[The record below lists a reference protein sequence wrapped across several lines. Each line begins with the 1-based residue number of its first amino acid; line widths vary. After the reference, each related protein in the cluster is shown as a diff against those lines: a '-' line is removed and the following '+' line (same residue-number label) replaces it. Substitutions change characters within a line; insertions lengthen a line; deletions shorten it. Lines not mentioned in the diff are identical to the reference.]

1 MLNFCPQ
8 CGSKLQAGFRFC
20 PSCGGKLP
28 EELTITEASQP
39 PEPHPNSAFPSVSA
53 KEVASAGDSSPLIL
67 NRPPL
72 RSTRRKTLSSTA
84 TESLDQK
91 SLPSSRKRNASPLV
105 KWEEVSQTT
114 SAIITQP
121 PDKKSMISPRKRKT
135 SPQVK
140 EQEEVKQT
148 FSVTFQTP
156 DKTSSVSPRKCKTSP
171 QVKDNE
177 AKQTSSVIQSPSKC
191 KTKKRVCAVETV
203 PEGTVVCD
211 QSSKKWKLVE
221 LLWHTE
227 TDLTYAVCQANQH
240 ADSNECKYMLRL
252 GAKEGLLF
260 NEQNFHL
267 RAAKPDAVEKWLKL
281 HKLDFLGIP
290 SCVGFGL
297 HEAYRFLVFPSM
309 GQTLQ
314 TVMDEGNCTLSEK
327 AVLQLALRL
336 LDALE
341 FIHEKEYAHA
351 DIHAGN
357 IYINTNSHT
366 EVFLS
371 GFGHAFRFCPSGKH
385 VEYRQGSRTAHQ
397 GNINFIS
404 MDSHKGAGPSR
415 RSDLQSLGY
424 CMLYWMTGSL
434 PWSHHSQTSSAIAAE
449 KERYISDI
457 RGLVSCCYKQ
467 TKASGALQDYLTNVM
482 SLQYTEKPDYTLLK
496 AGLHESLQKMGGSL
510 NESLD
515 LQVTPSYIYMTIPIF
530 CLHIMM
536 PLHVVWKILS
546 NFEDVFIG
554 ITFKCFMVSKTR

>member
-8 CGSKLQAGFRFC
+8 CGSKLQSGFRFC

-28 EELTITEASQP
+28 EELTEAVASQP
-39 PEPHPNSAFPSVSA
+39 SEPHPHSALSSVRA
-53 KEVASAGDSSPLIL
+53 IEVTSAGDSSQSTL

-72 RSTRRKTLSSTA
+72 RSTRRKTLSGTA
-84 TESLDQK
+84 TESLGESK
-91 SLPSSRKRNASPLV
+91 GVTSLPTSRKRNASPLV
-105 KWEEVSQTT
+105 KEEEEVSQTT
-114 SAIITQP
+114 SAIITQTP
-121 PDKKSMISPRKRKT
+121 VKKSLTSPQRRKT

-140 EQEEVKQT
+140 EQENVKQT
-148 FSVTFQTP
+148 FSVTLQTP
-156 DKTSSVSPRKCKTSP
+156 DKTSSMSPRKCKASP
-171 QVKDNE
+171 QVKDKE

-191 KTKKRVCAVETV
+191 KARKRVCTVEPV

-227 TDLTYAVCQANQH
+227 LDLTYAVCQANQH

-252 GAKEGLLF
+252 GAKEGQLF

-314 TVMDEGNCTLSEK
+314 TVTDEGNCTLSEK

-357 IYINTNSHT
+357 IYINTNSHP

-371 GFGHAFRFCPSGKH
+371 GFGHAFRFCPGGKH

-397 GNINFIS
+397 GNLNFIS
-404 MDSHKGAGPSR
+404 MDSHKGAGPSC
-415 RSDLQSLGY
+415 RSDLQSLSY

-434 PWSHHSQTSSAIAAE
+434 PWSHLSQTSSAIAAE

-457 RGLVSCCYKQ
+457 PGLVSYCYKQ
-467 TKASGALQDYLTNVM
+467 KKASGEHWENLHNWWLTK
-482 SLQYTEKPDYTLLK
+482 YFFPHCIYIYIHTLLNK
-496 AGLHESLQKMGGSL
+496 IYKTGG
-510 NESLD
+510 NMKE
-515 LQVTPSYIYMTIPIF
+515 
-530 CLHIMM
+530 
-536 PLHVVWKILS
+536 K
-546 NFEDVFIG
+546 
-554 ITFKCFMVSKTR
+554 

>member
-8 CGSKLQAGFRFC
+8 CGSKVQSGFRFC
-20 PSCGGKLP
+20 PSCGGRLP
-28 EELTITEASQP
+28 EDLPEAVASQS
-39 PEPHPNSAFPSVSA
+39 PEPHPNSVLSTVSA
-53 KEVASAGDSSPLIL
+53 MEVDSAGDSSQSAL

-72 RSTRRKTLSSTA
+72 CSTRQKTLSSTA
-84 TESLDQK
+84 TDSL
-91 SLPSSRKRNASPLV
+91 
-105 KWEEVSQTT
+105 
-114 SAIITQP
+114 
-121 PDKKSMISPRKRKT
+121 DKKSLKSPRKRKA

-140 EQEEVKQT
+140 EQKEVKQT
-148 FSVTFQTP
+148 FLATLQTP
-156 DKTSSVSPRKCKTSP
+156 DKTSSMSPRKQKTSP
-171 QVKDNE
+171 LVKDE
-177 AKQTSSVIQSPSKC
+177 EVKQTSSVIQSPSKC
-191 KTKKRVCAVETV
+191 KARKRVCAVEPV
-203 PEGTVVCD
+203 PKGTVVCD

-221 LLWHTE
+221 LLWQTE
-227 TDLTYAVCQANQH
+227 LDLTYAVCQANQH
-240 ADSNECKYMLRL
+240 ADSNDCKYMLRL
-252 GAKEGLLF
+252 GAKEGHLF

-297 HEAYRFLVFPSM
+297 HDAYRFLVFPSM

-314 TVMDEGNCTLSEK
+314 TVMDEGNDTLSEK

-357 IYINTNSHT
+357 IYINTDSHT

-371 GFGHAFRFCPSGKH
+371 GFGHAFRFCPGGKH

-404 MDSHKGAGPSR
+404 VDSHKGAGPSR

-434 PWSHHSQTSSAIAAE
+434 PWSQLSQTSSAIAAE

-457 RGLVSCCYKQ
+457 TGLLSGYYKQ
-467 TKASGALQDYLTNVM
+467 KKASGALQKYLSNVM

-510 NESLD
+510 NESLN
-515 LQVTPSYIYMTIPIF
+515 LQVKP
-530 CLHIMM
+530 
-536 PLHVVWKILS
+536 
-546 NFEDVFIG
+546 
-554 ITFKCFMVSKTR
+554 

>member
-8 CGSKLQAGFRFC
+8 CGSKVQPGFRFC
-20 PSCGGKLP
+20 PSCGGRLP
-28 EELTITEASQP
+28 EDLPEAVASQP
-39 PEPHPNSAFPSVSA
+39 PEPHPNSVLSTVSA
-53 KEVASAGDSSPLIL
+53 MEGKYSVL
-67 NRPPL
+67 
-72 RSTRRKTLSSTA
+72 TLTA
-84 TESLDQK
+84 EGFY
-91 SLPSSRKRNASPLV
+91 V
-105 KWEEVSQTT
+105 KNLCFVS
-114 SAIITQP
+114 
-121 PDKKSMISPRKRKT
+121 DKKSLKSPRKRKA

-140 EQEEVKQT
+140 EQEEVNQT
-148 FSVTFQTP
+148 FLATFQTP
-156 DKTSSVSPRKCKTSP
+156 GKILSR
-171 QVKDNE
+171 
-177 AKQTSSVIQSPSKC
+177 
-191 KTKKRVCAVETV
+191 KRVCAVEPV

-221 LLWHTE
+221 LLWQTE
-227 TDLTYAVCQANQH
+227 LDLTYAVCQANQH
-240 ADSNECKYMLRL
+240 ADSNDCKYMLRL
-252 GAKEGLLF
+252 GAKEGHLF

-267 RAAKPDAVEKWLKL
+267 RAAKTDAVEKWLKL

-314 TVMDEGNCTLSEK
+314 TVMDEGNDFLSEK

-371 GFGHAFRFCPSGKH
+371 GFGHAFRFCPGGKH

-404 MDSHKGAGPSR
+404 VDSHKGAGPSR

-434 PWSHHSQTSSAIAAE
+434 PWSQLSQTSSAIAAE

-457 RGLVSCCYKQ
+457 TGLLSGYYKQ
-467 TKASGALQDYLTNVM
+467 KKASGALQKYLSNVM

-510 NESLD
+510 NESLN
-515 LQVTPSYIYMTIPIF
+515 LQVTHIPIF
-530 CLHIMM
+530 
-536 PLHVVWKILS
+536 
-546 NFEDVFIG
+546 
-554 ITFKCFMVSKTR
+554 T

>member
-1 MLNFCPQ
+1 MLNFCPR
-8 CGSKLQAGFRFC
+8 CGSKLQPGFRFC
-20 PSCGGKLP
+20 PSCGGRLP
-28 EELTITEASQP
+28 EDLPEAEASRP
-39 PEPHPNSAFPSVSA
+39 PEAHPDSLLSAVSA
-53 KEVASAGDSSPLIL
+53 IEVDSAGDSSQSAL

-84 TESLDQK
+84 TGPLDQT
-91 SLPSSRKRNASPLV
+91 SLPSSRKRKASPLV
-105 KWEEVSQTT
+105 KKEEEVSQTT
-114 SAIITQP
+114 SAIITQT
-121 PDKKSMISPRKRKT
+121 PDKKSLKSPRKGKA

-140 EQEEVKQT
+140 KQEEVKQT
-148 FSVTFQTP
+148 FLVTLQTP
-156 DKTSSVSPRKCKTSP
+156 DKTSSMPPRKSKTSP
-171 QVKDNE
+171 QIKEEE

-191 KTKKRVCAVETV
+191 KARKRVCAVEPV

-211 QSSKKWKLVE
+211 QFSKQWKLVD
-221 LLWHTE
+221 LLWQTE
-227 TDLTYAVCQANQH
+227 LDLTYAVCQANQH
-240 ADSNECKYMLRL
+240 ADSNECKHVLRL
-252 GAKEGLLF
+252 GAKEGHLF

-314 TVMDEGNCTLSEK
+314 TVMDEVNGTLSEK

-341 FIHEKEYAHA
+341 FIHEKEYVHA

-357 IYINTNSHT
+357 IYINTDIHT

-371 GFGHAFRFCPSGKH
+371 GFGHAFRFCPGGKH
-385 VEYRQGSRTAHQ
+385 VEYKQGSRTAHQ

-404 MDSHKGAGPSR
+404 VDSHKGAGPSR

-434 PWSHHSQTSSAIAAE
+434 PWSQLSQTSSAIAAE

-457 RGLVSCCYKQ
+457 PGLLSCHYKQ
-467 TKASGALQDYLTNVM
+467 KKASGALQEYLSNVM
-482 SLQYTEKPDYTLLK
+482 KLQYTEKPDYTLLK

-510 NESLD
+510 NESLN
-515 LQVTPSYIYMTIPIF
+515 LQVKP
-530 CLHIMM
+530 
-536 PLHVVWKILS
+536 
-546 NFEDVFIG
+546 
-554 ITFKCFMVSKTR
+554 

>member
-20 PSCGGKLP
+20 PSCGVKLP
-28 EELTITEASQP
+28 EELTTEAVAS
-39 PEPHPNSAFPSVSA
+39 PHPNSVFSSVSA
-53 KEVASAGDSSPLIL
+53 KEVTSAGDSSHFTL

-72 RSTRRKTLSSTA
+72 RSTRRKSLSSTA
-84 TESLDQK
+84 TEAYDQK
-91 SLPSSRKRNASPLV
+91 SLPYSRKRNASPLV
-105 KWEEVSQTT
+105 KWEEEVSQTT
-114 SAIITQP
+114 SAIIAQP
-121 PDKKSMISPRKRKT
+121 PDKKSLTSPRKRKT
-135 SPQVK
+135 SPEVK
-140 EQEEVKQT
+140 EQEVKQP
-148 FSVTFQTP
+148 FMVTLQTP
-156 DKTSSVSPRKCKTSP
+156 DKTSSMSPGKCKTSP

-191 KTKKRVCAVETV
+191 KAKKRVCAVETV

-227 TDLTYAVCQANQH
+227 LDLTYAVCQANQH
-240 ADSNECKYMLRL
+240 TDSNECKYILRL

-281 HKLDFLGIP
+281 HKWDFLGIP

-336 LDALE
+336 LDVLE

-397 GNINFIS
+397 GDINFIS

-424 CMLYWMTGSL
+424 CMLFWMTGSL
-434 PWSHHSQTSSAIAAE
+434 PWSHHSQTSSAVAAE

-457 RGLVSCCYKQ
+457 PGLVSCCYEQK
-467 TKASGALQDYLTNVM
+467 KASGALQDYLTNVM
-482 SLQYTEKPDYTLLK
+482 SLQYAEKPDYTLLK
-496 AGLHESLQKMGGSL
+496 AGLHEILQKMGGSL
-510 NESLD
+510 NESLN
-515 LQVTPSYIYMTIPIF
+515 LQVNP
-530 CLHIMM
+530 
-536 PLHVVWKILS
+536 
-546 NFEDVFIG
+546 
-554 ITFKCFMVSKTR
+554 

>member
-1 MLNFCPQ
+1 MLSFRPQ
-8 CGSKLQAGFRFC
+8 LLLMSIDKTVIHFLFA
-20 PSCGGKLP
+20 
-28 EELTITEASQP
+28 
-39 PEPHPNSAFPSVSA
+39 VD
-53 KEVASAGDSSPLIL
+53 SAGDSLQSAL
-67 NRPPL
+67 NRLPL

-84 TESLDQK
+84 TDALDQK
-91 SLPSSRKRNASPLV
+91 SLPSSRKRKAYPLV
-105 KWEEVSQTT
+105 KEEEVSQTT
-114 SAIITQP
+114 SAIITQT
-121 PDKKSMISPRKRKT
+121 PDKKSVKSPRKGKA
-135 SPQVK
+135 SPLVK

-148 FSVTFQTP
+148 FLVTLPTP
-156 DKTSSVSPRKCKTSP
+156 EKTSSMSPRKHKASP
-171 QVKDNE
+171 QVKDEE
-177 AKQTSSVIQSPSKC
+177 AKQTSSVIQSQSKC
-191 KTKKRVCAVETV
+191 KARKRVCTVEPV

-221 LLWHTE
+221 LLWQTE
-227 TDLTYAVCQANQH
+227 LDLTYAVCQANQLT
-240 ADSNECKYMLRL
+240 DSNDCKYMLRL
-252 GAKEGLLF
+252 GAKVGHLF

-267 RAAKPDAVEKWLKL
+267 RAAKPDAVEKWMKL

-297 HEAYRFLVFPSM
+297 HEANRFLVFPSM

-314 TVMDEGNCTLSEK
+314 TVFDEGNGTLSEK

-357 IYINTNSHT
+357 IYINPDSHT

-371 GFGHAFRFCPSGKH
+371 GFGHAFRFCPGGKH

-397 GNINFIS
+397 GNIDFIS
-404 MDSHKGAGPSR
+404 VDSHKGAGPSR

-434 PWSHHSQTSSAIAAE
+434 PWSQLSQTSSAIAAE

-457 RGLVSCCYKQ
+457 TGLLSGHYKQ
-467 TKASGALQDYLTNVM
+467 KKASGALQKYLSNVM

-510 NESLD
+510 NESLN
-515 LQVTPSYIYMTIPIF
+515 LQVKP
-530 CLHIMM
+530 
-536 PLHVVWKILS
+536 
-546 NFEDVFIG
+546 
-554 ITFKCFMVSKTR
+554 

>member
-8 CGSKLQAGFRFC
+8 CGSKLQSGFRFC
-20 PSCGGKLP
+20 PSCGGRLP
-28 EELTITEASQP
+28 EDLPEAAAPQP
-39 PEPHPNSAFPSVSA
+39 PEPHPHSVLSTVSA
-53 KEVASAGDSSPLIL
+53 MEVDSAGDSSQSAL
-67 NRPPL
+67 NRPIL
-72 RSTRRKTLSSTA
+72 HSTWRNTLSSPA
-84 TESLDQK
+84 THSLGEFK
-91 SLPSSRKRNASPLV
+91 GVCGLKCI
-105 KWEEVSQTT
+105 ECCF
-114 SAIITQP
+114 
-121 PDKKSMISPRKRKT
+121 IS
-135 SPQVK
+135 
-140 EQEEVKQT
+140 
-148 FSVTFQTP
+148 
-156 DKTSSVSPRKCKTSP
+156 DKTSSMSPRKHKASP
-171 QVKDNE
+171 QVKDEE
-177 AKQTSSVIQSPSKC
+177 AKQTSSVIQSPC
-191 KTKKRVCAVETV
+191 KMHFIEDRDCITFLYFRVCAVEPV

-221 LLWHTE
+221 LLWQTE
-227 TDLTYAVCQANQH
+227 LDLTYAVCQANQH
-240 ADSNECKYMLRL
+240 GDSNDCKYMLRL
-252 GAKEGLLF
+252 GAKEGYLF

-309 GQTLQ
+309 GDTLQ
-314 TVMDEGNCTLSEK
+314 TVMDEGNNTLSEK
-327 AVLQLALRL
+327 AVIQLALRL

-357 IYINTNSHT
+357 IYINTDSYT

-371 GFGHAFRFCPSGKH
+371 GFGHAFRFCPGGKH

-404 MDSHKGAGPSR
+404 VDSHKGAGPSR

-434 PWSHHSQTSSAIAAE
+434 PWSQLSQTSSAIAAE

-457 RGLVSCCYKQ
+457 NGLLSGHYKQ
-467 TKASGALQDYLTNVM
+467 KKASGALQKYLSNVM

-510 NESLD
+510 KESLN
-515 LQVTPSYIYMTIPIF
+515 LQVTHIPIF
-530 CLHIMM
+530 
-536 PLHVVWKILS
+536 
-546 NFEDVFIG
+546 
-554 ITFKCFMVSKTR
+554 T

>member
-8 CGSKLQAGFRFC
+8 CGSKLQPGFRFC

-28 EELTITEASQP
+28 EDLPEAAASQP
-39 PEPHPNSAFPSVSA
+39 PEPCSNSLLSA
-53 KEVASAGDSSPLIL
+53 VTAMEVDSAGDSSQSAL
-67 NRPPL
+67 NRPAL
-72 RSTRRKTLSSTA
+72 RSTLRKTLSSTA
-84 TESLDQK
+84 TDSLDQK
-91 SLPSSRKRNASPLV
+91 SLPSTRKRKASPLF
-105 KWEEVSQTT
+105 KEEEVSQTT
-114 SAIITQP
+114 SAMITQT
-121 PDKKSMISPRKRKT
+121 PDKKSLKSPRKGKV

-140 EQEEVKQT
+140 VQEEVKQT
-148 FSVTFQTP
+148 FSVTLQTP
-156 DKTSSVSPRKCKTSP
+156 DKTSSVSPRKQKASP
-171 QVKDNE
+171 LVKDEEVKPTTLVNR
-177 AKQTSSVIQSPSKC
+177 SPSKC
-191 KTKKRVCAVETV
+191 KARKRVCALEPV

-221 LLWHTE
+221 LLWQTE
-227 TDLTYAVCQANQH
+227 LDMTYAVCQANQH
-240 ADSNECKYMLRL
+240 EDSKYMLRL
-252 GAKEGLLF
+252 GAKEGHMF

-267 RAAKPDAVEKWLKL
+267 RAAKPISVEKWLKL

-314 TVMDEGNCTLSEK
+314 TFIDEGNGTLSEK

-357 IYINTNSHT
+357 IYINTDGHT

-371 GFGHAFRFCPSGKH
+371 GFGYAFRFCPGGKH
-385 VEYRQGSRTAHQ
+385 VEYRQSSRTADQ

-404 MDSHKGAGPSR
+404 IDSHKGAGPSR

-424 CMLYWMTGSL
+424 CMLHWMTGSL
-434 PWSHHSQTSSAIAAE
+434 PWSQLSQSSFAAE
-449 KERYISDI
+449 KERYVSDI
-457 RGLVSCCYKQ
+457 AGLLSGLYKQ
-467 TKASGALQDYLTNVM
+467 KKASGALQKYLSNVM
-482 SLQYTEKPDYTLLK
+482 SLQYTEKPDYTFLK

-510 NESLD
+510 NESL
-515 LQVTPSYIYMTIPIF
+515 
-530 CLHIMM
+530 
-536 PLHVVWKILS
+536 
-546 NFEDVFIG
+546 N
-554 ITFKCFMVSKTR
+554 

>member
-8 CGSKLQAGFRFC
+8 CGSKLQSGFRFC
-20 PSCGGKLP
+20 PSCGGRLP
-28 EELTITEASQP
+28 EDPPETVASQP
-39 PEPHPNSAFPSVSA
+39 AEPHPDSVLSAVSA
-53 KEVASAGDSSPLIL
+53 MEVDSAGDSSQSAL

-72 RSTRRKTLSSTA
+72 YSTRRKTLSSTA
-84 TESLDQK
+84 EQSL
-91 SLPSSRKRNASPLV
+91 
-105 KWEEVSQTT
+105 
-114 SAIITQP
+114 
-121 PDKKSMISPRKRKT
+121 DKKSLKSPRKGKA
-135 SPQVK
+135 SPRIK

-148 FSVTFQTP
+148 FPVTFQTP
-156 DKTSSVSPRKCKTSP
+156 DKTSTMSPRKHKASP
-171 QVKDNE
+171 QVKDE
-177 AKQTSSVIQSPSKC
+177 DAKQTSSIIQSPTKC
-191 KTKKRVCAVETV
+191 KARKRVCAVELV

-221 LLWHTE
+221 LLWQTE
-227 TDLTYAVCQANQH
+227 LDLTYAVCQANQH
-240 ADSNECKYMLRL
+240 ADSNDCKYMLRL
-252 GAKEGLLF
+252 GAKEGHLF

-309 GQTLQ
+309 GHTLQ
-314 TVMDEGNCTLSEK
+314 TVMDEGNDTLSEK

-357 IYINTNSHT
+357 IYINADSHT

-371 GFGHAFRFCPSGKH
+371 GFGLAFRFCPGGNH

-404 MDSHKGAGPSR
+404 VDSHKGAGPSR

-434 PWSHHSQTSSAIAAE
+434 PWSQLSHTSSAIAAE

-457 RGLVSCCYKQ
+457 AGLLSGHYKQ
-467 TKASGALQDYLTNVM
+467 KKASGALQKYLSNVM

-510 NESLD
+510 NESLH
-515 LQVTPSYIYMTIPIF
+515 L
-530 CLHIMM
+530 
-536 PLHVVWKILS
+536 
-546 NFEDVFIG
+546 
-554 ITFKCFMVSKTR
+554 

>member
-8 CGSKLQAGFRFC
+8 CGSKVQPGFRFC
-20 PSCGGKLP
+20 PSCGGRLP
-28 EELTITEASQP
+28 EDLPEAVASQP
-39 PEPHPNSAFPSVSA
+39 PEPHPNSVLSDVSPM
-53 KEVASAGDSSPLIL
+53 EVDSAGDSSQSVL

-72 RSTRRKTLSSTA
+72 HSTRRKTLSSTA
-84 TESLDQK
+84 TDAFYQK
-91 SLPSSRKRNASPLV
+91 SLPSTRKRKAFPLV
-105 KWEEVSQTT
+105 KEEEEVSQTT
-114 SAIITQP
+114 SAIITQT
-121 PDKKSMISPRKRKT
+121 PDKKSLKSPRKGKA

-148 FSVTFQTP
+148 FSVTLQTP
-156 DKTSSVSPRKCKTSP
+156 DKTSSMSPRKHKASP
-171 QVKDNE
+171 QVKDEE
-177 AKQTSSVIQSPSKC
+177 AKQTSPAIQSPSKC
-191 KTKKRVCAVETV
+191 KARKRVCAVEPV

-221 LLWHTE
+221 LLWQTE
-227 TDLTYAVCQANQH
+227 LDLTYAVCQANQH
-240 ADSNECKYMLRL
+240 ADSNDCKYMLRL
-252 GAKEGLLF
+252 GAKEGHLF

-309 GQTLQ
+309 GETLQ
-314 TVMDEGNCTLSEK
+314 TVIDEGNGTLSEK

-357 IYINTNSHT
+357 IYINTDSHT

-371 GFGHAFRFCPSGKH
+371 GFGHAFRFCPGGKH

-404 MDSHKGAGPSR
+404 VDSHKGAGPSR

-434 PWSHHSQTSSAIAAE
+434 PWSQLSQTSSAISTE
-449 KERYISDI
+449 KERYISDVT
-457 RGLVSCCYKQ
+457 GLLSGHYKQ
-467 TKASGALQDYLTNVM
+467 KKASGALQKYLSNVM

-510 NESLD
+510 NESLN
-515 LQVTPSYIYMTIPIF
+515 LQVKP
-530 CLHIMM
+530 
-536 PLHVVWKILS
+536 
-546 NFEDVFIG
+546 
-554 ITFKCFMVSKTR
+554 

>member
-8 CGSKLQAGFRFC
+8 CGSKVQPGFKFC
-20 PSCGGKLP
+20 PSCGGRLP
-28 EELTITEASQP
+28 EDLPEAVASQP
-39 PEPHPNSAFPSVSA
+39 PEPHPNSVLSTVSA
-53 KEVASAGDSSPLIL
+53 MEVDSAGDSSQSAL

-72 RSTRRKTLSSTA
+72 CSTRRKTLSSTA
-84 TESLDQK
+84 TDSLDMK
-91 SLPSSRKRNASPLV
+91 SLK
-105 KWEEVSQTT
+105 
-114 SAIITQP
+114 
-121 PDKKSMISPRKRKT
+121 SPRKKKA

-148 FSVTFQTP
+148 FLATLQTP
-156 DKTSSVSPRKCKTSP
+156 DKTSSMSPRKHKASP
-171 QVKDNE
+171 QVKDEE

-191 KTKKRVCAVETV
+191 KARKRVCAVEPV

-221 LLWHTE
+221 LLWQTE
-227 TDLTYAVCQANQH
+227 LDLTYAVCQANQH
-240 ADSNECKYMLRL
+240 ADSNDCKYMLRL
-252 GAKEGLLF
+252 GAKEGHLF

-314 TVMDEGNCTLSEK
+314 TVMDEGNDTLSEK

-357 IYINTNSHT
+357 IYINTDSHT

-371 GFGHAFRFCPSGKH
+371 GFGHAFRFCPGGKH

-397 GNINFIS
+397 GNISFIS
-404 MDSHKGAGPSR
+404 VDSHKGAGPSR

-434 PWSHHSQTSSAIAAE
+434 PWSQLSQTSSAIAAE

-457 RGLVSCCYKQ
+457 TGLLSGYYKQ
-467 TKASGALQDYLTNVM
+467 KKASGALQKYLSNVM

-510 NESLD
+510 NESLN
-515 LQVTPSYIYMTIPIF
+515 LQVKP
-530 CLHIMM
+530 
-536 PLHVVWKILS
+536 
-546 NFEDVFIG
+546 
-554 ITFKCFMVSKTR
+554 